1 MNGMKPT
8 NTLRI
13 IKIIVGNLLAVS
25 SLFFI
30 TVFLHYPLLLNAP
43 LVLQFD
49 EGIQA
54 AEIIRLMKGEAFFF
68 YFDYA
73 RYHGILHSFFAIPFF
88 WLMGVS
94 AMAYK
99 LPAVLFY
106 AAYIWTTYLLAKT
119 INKSVALISLFL
131 LIVPSPALAFLATH
145 NWQNS
150 IIIVLGN
157 LILLLYFK
165 TKSTNENFPLVFW
178 LFFFLGLAIYEY
190 TYAIIYLATV
200 AIMFG
205 LSHPL
210 WSEIRSKI
218 SFREINQTI
227 KNSETL
233 FDAGLKIFDGII
245 LMMLMATLFAYVWG
259 GFAIDI
265 FHISIIQIHK
275 FHKAALQVLVLII
288 IRLVISRKYLIGY
301 RQCFLDLIEKVK
313 PQQWKMIR
321 FGLFGFL
328 IGISPRIISIFQGN
342 TSKGGKGFDMN
353 IDPIALSNHIWI
365 MMTVRIPDVL
375 GIREPLAKV
384 FTTSLDEGMLVTLNN
399 IVTLILLALI
409 VFSCFKFFSW
419 KWGSLKNIFL
429 LKKLDHDPTL
439 VFILLPLLVVLANA
453 LTENGPITL
462 RYAYPCFG
470 IILIWIA
477 FVLDKIKNKSLFA
490 FFILVLTW
498 ISFQGLNNYRFYKE
512 SGMINGLTSI
522 KKPFYLESALGFLKT
537 KNAKFI
543 YTDYYTALQ
552 AQLVGSNEMLVTSNL
567 PRTWGRLS
575 REKPVSPDNFAIIFN
590 MINYKADLN
599 FYFSDDLYKFSKPSE
614 KTKASRKIGIKNNP
628 HRKFLDENHILYK
641 TEKIGPHYIL
651 WDIQAN
657 KEQFEELTNI
667 IS

>member
-1 MNGMKPT
+1 MNFMKT
-8 NTLRI
+8 TISLRTIRTI
-13 IKIIVGNLLAVS
+13 IGNILAVS
-25 SLFFI
+25 SLFLI
-30 TVFLHYPLLLNAP
+30 TVFLHYPLLLNAH
-43 LVLQFD
+43 LLLQFD

-54 AEIIRLMKGEAFFF
+54 AEIIRLMKGESFFF

-106 AAYIWTTYLLAKT
+106 AAYVWTTYLLAKT

-131 LIVPSPALAFLATH
+131 LIVPSSALSILATV
-145 NWQNS
+145 NSQNS
-150 IIIVLGN
+150 IIIILGN
-157 LILLLYFK
+157 LIFLLYFK
-165 TKSTNENFPLVFW
+165 AKSSNKNFLGVFW

-190 TYAIIYLATV
+190 TYSIIYFATI

-218 SFREINQTI
+218 ALRKINQAI
-227 KNSETL
+227 KNSETR

-245 LMMLMATLFAYVWG
+245 LIMLMAILFAYVWG

-301 RQCFLDLIEKVK
+301 RQWFLDLIEKGK
-313 PQQWKMIR
+313 PQLWKMIWC
-321 FGLFGFL
+321 GLFGFL

-353 IDPIALSNHIWI
+353 IDPIALFNHIWT

-375 GIREPLAKV
+375 GIREPLTNV
-384 FTTSLDEGMLVTLNN
+384 FTSGLHEGMLATLNN
-399 IVTLILLALI
+399 IATLILLILI
-409 VFSCFKFFSW
+409 IFSSFKFLSW
-419 KWGSLKNIFL
+419 KWGSLNNIFL

-439 VFILLPLLVVLANA
+439 VFILLPLLVIFANA

-477 FVLDKIKNKSLFA
+477 FALDKIRNKSLFA
-490 FFILVLTW
+490 FFILVFIW
-498 ISFQGLNNYRFYKE
+498 ISFQGLNTYRFYKE
-512 SGMINGLTSI
+512 SGMINGLTTI
-522 KKPFYLESALGFLKT
+522 KKPFYLESALEFLKT
-537 KNAKFI
+537 KNTKFI
-543 YTDYYTALQ
+543 YTGYYTAIQ
-552 AQLVGSNEMLVTSNL
+552 AQLVENNEILVTSNL
-567 PRTWGRLS
+567 PRTWGKLS

-590 MINYKADLN
+590 VIADKADLN
-599 FYFSDDLYKFSKPSE
+599 FYFLDDMYVFSKPSE
-614 KTKASRKIGIKNNP
+614 EIKARRHIGIKNNP

-657 KEQFEELTNI
+657 KEQFEKLTNI

>member
-1 MNGMKPT
+1 MNVIKTT
-8 NTLRI
+8 NAL
-13 IKIIVGNLLAVS
+13 KIIQLFVGNLLAVS
-25 SLFFI
+25 LLFLI

-54 AEIIRLMKGEAFFF
+54 AEIIRLMRGEAFFF

-106 AAYIWTTYLLAKT
+106 AAYVWTTYLLAKT

-131 LIVPSPALAFLATH
+131 LIVPSPAFAFLATH

-165 TKSTNENFPLVFW
+165 AKSSNENLPEVFW
-178 LFFFLGLAIYEY
+178 LFFFLGLAVYEY
-190 TYAIIYLATV
+190 TYAIIYFATI

-205 LSHPL
+205 LSNPL
-210 WSEIRSKI
+210 WSGIRSKI
-218 SFREINQTI
+218 AFRKINQI
-227 KNSETL
+227 FKSETR
-233 FDAGLKIFDGII
+233 FNTGLKIFDGII

-288 IRLVISRKYLIGY
+288 IRLVISRKYLLGY
-301 RQCFLDLIEKVK
+301 QQWFLDLIEKGK

-321 FGLFGFL
+321 CGLFGFL

-384 FTTSLDEGMLVTLNN
+384 FTSALHEGMLVSLNN

-409 VFSCFKFFSW
+409 IFSCFKFLSW

-453 LTENGPITL
+453 LTEHGPLTL
-462 RYAYPCFG
+462 RYAYPCYG

-477 FVLDKIKNKSLFA
+477 FALDKIKNKSLFA
-490 FFILVLTW
+490 FFILVFTW
-498 ISFQGLNNYRFYKE
+498 ISFQGLNNYGFYKE

-522 KKPFYLESALGFLKT
+522 KKPFYLESALEFLKT
-537 KNAKFI
+537 KNTKFI
-543 YTDYYTALQ
+543 YAEYYTAIQ
-552 AQLVGSNEMLVTSNL
+552 AQLVENNEMLVTSNS

-590 MINYKADLN
+590 VIYDKADLN
-599 FYFSDDLYKFSKPSE
+599 FYLSNDLYEFSKPSE
-614 KTKASRKIGIKNNP
+614 TIKAKRQIEIKDNP
-628 HRKFLDENHILYK
+628 YRKFLDENHILYK

-657 KEQFEELTNI
+657 KEQFKKLTNI

>member
-1 MNGMKPT
+1 MKPT

-13 IKIIVGNLLAVS
+13 IQLIVGNLLAVS

-30 TVFLHYPLLLNAP
+30 TVFLHYPLLLNAH
-43 LVLQFD
+43 LILQFD

-106 AAYIWTTYLLAKT
+106 AAYVWTTYLLAKT

-165 TKSTNENFPLVFW
+165 AKSSNENLPWIFC

-190 TYAIIYLATV
+190 TYAIIYFATIS
-200 AIMFG
+200 IMFV

-218 SFREINQTI
+218 SFKKINQTL
-227 KNSETL
+227 KSSETR
-233 FDAGLKIFDGII
+233 FDTGLKIFDGII
-245 LMMLMATLFAYVWG
+245 LMMFMATLFAYVWG

-275 FHKAALQVLVLII
+275 FHKAAIQVLVLII

-301 RQCFLDLIEKVK
+301 RQWFLDLIKRGK
-313 PQQWKMIR
+313 PQHWKMIR
-321 FGLFGFL
+321 CGLFGFL

-353 IDPIALSNHIWI
+353 IDPISLSNHIWI
-365 MMTVRIPDVL
+365 MMTVRIPDIL
-375 GIREPLAKV
+375 GIREPLTNLSAS
-384 FTTSLDEGMLVTLNN
+384 SLHEGMLVTINN
-399 IVTLILLALI
+399 IVTLTLLILI
-409 VFSCFKFFSW
+409 IFSCFQFLSW

-429 LKKLDHDPTL
+429 VKKLDHDPTL

-453 LTENGPITL
+453 LTEGGPITL

-477 FVLDKIKNKSLFA
+477 LALDNIKNKSLFA
-490 FFILVLTW
+490 FFILVFTW
-498 ISFQGLNNYRFYKE
+498 ISFQGLSNYRFYKE

-522 KKPFYLESALGFLKT
+522 KKPFYLESALELLKT
-537 KNAKFI
+537 KNIKFI

-552 AQLVGSNEMLVTSNL
+552 AQLVGSNQILVTSNSL
-567 PRTWGRLS
+567 RTWGRLS
-575 REKPVSPDNFAIIFN
+575 REKPVSSDNFAIIFN
-590 MINYKADLN
+590 IIYDKADLN
-599 FYFSDDLYKFSKPSE
+599 FYLSDDMYKFSKPSE
-614 KTKASRKIGIKNNP
+614 KIKTQRKIGIKQNP

-641 TEKIGPHYIL
+641 IEKIGPHYIL
-651 WDIQAN
+651 WDIKAN
-657 KEQFEELTNI
+657 KDQFEELKNI

>member
-1 MNGMKPT
+1 MKPT
-8 NTLRI
+8 NALRI
-13 IKIIVGNLLAVS
+13 IQLIVGNLLAVS
-25 SLFFI
+25 FLFLI
-30 TVFLHYPLLLNAP
+30 TAFLHYPLLLNAP

-73 RYHGILHSFFAIPFF
+73 RYHGILHSLFAIPFF
-88 WLMGVS
+88 WLMGIS

-106 AAYIWTTYLLAKT
+106 AAYVWTTYLLAKT
-119 INKSVALISLFL
+119 INKGVALISLFL
-131 LIVPSPALAFLATH
+131 LIVPSPALSFLATH

-157 LILLLYFK
+157 LILLFYFK
-165 TKSTNENFPLVFW
+165 AKSSNENLPWVFW

-190 TYAIIYLATV
+190 SYAIIYFAAI

-205 LSHPL
+205 LSHPF
-210 WSEIRSKI
+210 WSEMRSKI
-218 SFREINQTI
+218 SFRRISQTI
-227 KNSETL
+227 KGSETR
-233 FDAGLKIFDGII
+233 FDAVLKIFDGII

-275 FHKAALQVLVLII
+275 FHKAALQVFVLIV
-288 IRLVISRKYLIGY
+288 IRLVMSRKYLIEY
-301 RQCFLDLIEKVK
+301 RQWLLDLIKKGK
-313 PQQWKMIR
+313 PQHWKMMR
-321 FGLFGFL
+321 YGLFGFL

-365 MMTVRIPDVL
+365 MITVRIPDVL

-384 FTTSLDEGMLVTLNN
+384 FTSRLHEGMLPTLNS
-399 IVTLILLALI
+399 ILTLILLILI
-409 VFSCFKFFSW
+409 IFSCYKYLFW

-429 LKKLDHDPTL
+429 LKKIDHDPTL
-439 VFILLPLLVVLANA
+439 VFILLPLLVILANA
-453 LTENGPITL
+453 LTEGGPITV

-477 FVLDKIKNKSLFA
+477 FALEKIKKKSLFA
-490 FFILVLTW
+490 FFILVFAW
-498 ISFQGLNNYRFYKE
+498 ISFQGSSNYRFYKE
-512 SGMINGLTSI
+512 SGMINGLTPI
-522 KKPFYLESALGFLKT
+522 KKSFYLESALEFLKT
-537 KNAKFI
+537 KNTKFI
-543 YTDYYTALQ
+543 YADYYTALQ
-552 AQLVGSNEMLVTSNL
+552 AQLVGSNKILVTSNL
-567 PRTWGRLS
+567 SRTWGRLS
-575 REKPVSPDNFAIIFN
+575 REKPVSPDKFAIIFN
-590 MINYKADLN
+590 KISSKADLN
-599 FYFSDDLYKFSKPSE
+599 FYLSDDLYKFSKPSE
-614 KTKASRKIGIKNNP
+614 KLEAQRQIGIKDNL
-628 HRKFLDENHILYK
+628 HRKFLDENRILYK

-657 KEQFEELTNI
+657 KEQFEKLTNI